1 MERVTLVGLLK
12 LELPGGRD
20 VLLCD
25 GGVVPYAGQLYQSA
39 DDTFGTVS
47 TFEAL
52 TEGTGDELPA
62 GTITFLPRDAAAA
75 IDLSQPAYQNSR
87 LRMWIGEVDE
97 ASGRLVGEPD
107 LMADWQTDKTVIR
120 RQTGSRA
127 LAMGCVTRSQR
138 LLIRNDG
145 NALSSSSHQ
154 RVFAGE
160 RGFDNAVGM
169 DLEIPWGVVSPPRG
183 VQRV

>member
-1 MERVTLVGLLK
+1 MDQVTLVGMLK
-12 LELPGGRD
+12 LELPGRD

-25 GGVVPYAGQLYQSA
+25 GGVIPFGGQLYSSL
-39 DDTFGTVS
+39 DDTFGTVAA
-47 TFEAL
+47 FDAL

-62 GTITFLPRDAAAA
+62 GTVTFLPRDVAAAVE
-75 IDLSQPAYQNSR
+75 LSQPGYQNAR

-97 ASGRLVGEPD
+97 TTGLLLGAPD
-107 LMADWQTDKTVIR
+107 LIADWQTDKTVLKR
-120 RQTGSRA
+120 AAGSRS
-127 LAMGCVTRSQR
+127 LDIVCVTRSQR
-138 LLIRNDG
+138 LLTRNDG
-145 NALSSSSHQ
+145 NALSSTAHQ

-169 DLEIPWGVVSPPRG
+169 EIEVPWGVVAPPRG

>member
-1 MERVTLVGLLK
+1 MERVTLVGMLK
-12 LELPGGRD
+12 MELPGRD

-25 GGVVPYAGQLYQSA
+25 GGIVPFGGQLYQSG

-47 TFEAL
+47 AFEAL
-52 TEGTGDELPA
+52 TEGVGDELPA
-62 GTITFLPRDAAAA
+62 GTVTFLPRDIAAAVE
-75 IDLSQPAYQNSR
+75 LSQPAYQNSR

-97 ASGRLVGEPD
+97 VTGRLVGEPD
-107 LMADWQTDKTVIR
+107 LMADWQTDKTVLKR
-120 RQTGSRA
+120 STGARA
-127 LAMGCVTRSQR
+127 LEVVCVTRSQR

-145 NALSSSSHQ
+145 NALTSTAHQ

-169 DLEIPWGVVSPPRG
+169 EIEIPWGVVAPPRG
-183 VQRV
+183 VQRA

>member
-12 LELPGGRD
+12 LELPGRD
-20 VLLCD
+20 ILLCD
-25 GGVVPYAGQLYQSA
+25 GGVVPYDGQLYQSA
-39 DDTFGTVS
+39 DAVFGTVDA
-47 TFEAL
+47 FEAL

-62 GTITFLPRDAAAA
+62 GTITFLPPNAAAA
-75 IDLSQPAYQNSR
+75 AELSQPDYQNSR

-97 ASGRLVGEPD
+97 ATGRLIGEPD

-120 RQTGSRA
+120 RQTGTRA
-127 LAMGCVTRSQR
+127 LDIGCVTRSQR

-145 NALSSSSHQ
+145 NALTSPAHQ
-154 RVFAGE
+154 RVFPGE

-169 DLEIPWGVVSPPRG
+169 DVEIPWGVVSPPRG
-183 VQRV
+183 VQRA